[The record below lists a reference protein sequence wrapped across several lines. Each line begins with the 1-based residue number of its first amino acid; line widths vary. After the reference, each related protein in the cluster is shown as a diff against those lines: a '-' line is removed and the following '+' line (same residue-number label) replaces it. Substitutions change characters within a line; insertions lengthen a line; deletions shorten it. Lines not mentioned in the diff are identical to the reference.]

1 MKMNVMLSLRLSILA
16 ALLTVVTLAGCG
28 SNEATGS
35 GGSDGS
41 SGELAVLASFY
52 PLQYVVQQVGG
63 DQVEVSNLTEP
74 GVEPHDLELK
84 PKQVAAIAEAK
95 LVVYEKG
102 LQPAVDEAVEQN
114 AEKTG
119 FDVSETAKLVA
130 TGAHEEAHEEEHGEE
145 EAHEG
150 DEHGDVDPHFW
161 LDPTRMADVGDAVAD
176 RLGQADPDHADDYKQ
191 RASALRTGLTKLDAD
206 FKTGLATCRLKTF
219 VTTHEAFGYLAK
231 RYGLQMVGISG
242 LTPDAEPSPA
252 RIKQVEQVVREQRV
266 STIFYEELVSPK
278 VAESVARD
286 LQVSAAVLSPVEGLA
301 DANSGADY
309 QSLMR
314 ENLAALRKANDCT

>member
-1 MKMNVMLSLRLSILA
+1 MNVMLSRWGSVLA
-16 ALLTVVTLAGCG
+16 ALLVFATLAGCG
-28 SNEATGS
+28 SSEPT
-35 GGSDGS
+35 GSDGRVS
-41 SGELAVLASFY
+41 VLASFY
-52 PLQYVVQQVGG
+52 PLQYVTEQVGG
-63 DQVEVSNLTEP
+63 DRVEVKNLTEP

-84 PKQVAAIAEAK
+84 PKQVAAVAEAK

-102 LQPAVDEAVEQN
+102 LQPAIDEAVAQN
-114 AEKTG
+114 AADSG
-119 FDVSETAKLVA
+119 FDVSETAKLEV
-130 TGAHEEAHEEEHGEE
+130 TGAHEEEHGEE
-145 EAHEG
+145 EAHGG
-150 DEHGDVDPHFW
+150 DTDPHFW
-161 LDPTRMADVGDAVAD
+161 LDPSRVADVGDAVAD
-176 RLGQADPDHADDYKQ
+176 RLAKADPDHAAEYEQ
-191 RASALRTGLTKLDAD
+191 RAGALRTSLMKLDDD
-206 FKTGLATCRLKTF
+206 FRTGLRSCRLKTF

-286 LQVSAAVLSPVEGLA
+286 LKVTAAVLSPVEGLA
-301 DANSGADY
+301 DASSGEDY